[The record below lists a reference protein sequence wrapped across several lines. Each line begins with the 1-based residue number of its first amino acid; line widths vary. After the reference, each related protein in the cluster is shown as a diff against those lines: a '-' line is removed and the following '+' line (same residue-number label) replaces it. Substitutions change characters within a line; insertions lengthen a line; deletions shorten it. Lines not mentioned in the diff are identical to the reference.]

1 MSEEA
6 LYERYKNAL
15 RTGHIAAVRG
25 HFETALEAYAEAAA
39 LAPDRL
45 VPHVSTGRVLLRL
58 NRTDE
63 ALAAFERAL
72 RLAPRDETALSGRAD
87 ALLAAGRPA
96 EAAGGLDL
104 LAEVLEAAGRVPDAC
119 DTARRALELAES
131 RARRR
136 HLEGLVAGFRA
147 GGWERG
153 GPEQVAHAVRALE
166 AAAPGR
172 PTGAVPDGPSD
183 ELPELPAAEP
193 AEADEPAEAVEPA
206 EAAEEPG
213 LAAGGV
219 QVDGGDPDGVEA
231 GGVLAL
237 SEADPGDLMFAV
249 ESALE
254 TVDPAQ
260 VRDIVLGTIAALRR
274 RGLLEAAIDV
284 CHQGLA
290 IIPADPDLHL
300 ALAALELDHGWVDAA
315 VDKLTILGRFIE
327 LTADTAAKERLCA
340 LVDERLPD
348 EARLRELCA

>member
-25 HFETALEAYAEAAA
+25 HFETALDAYAEASA

-45 VPHVSTGRVLLRL
+45 VPHASTGRVLLRL

-63 ALAAFERAL
+63 ALAAFERGL
-72 RLAPRDETALSGRAD
+72 RLAPRDEAALTGRAD
-87 ALLAAGRPA
+87 ALLVAGRPA
-96 EAAGGLDL
+96 EAAGVLDL
-104 LAEVLEAAGRVPDAC
+104 LAEVLETAGRLPDAC

-136 HLEGLVAGFRA
+136 YLEGLVAGFRA
-147 GGWERG
+147 GVWERG
-153 GPEQVAHAVRALE
+153 GSEQVAHAVRALE
-166 AAAPGR
+166 VVAPDR
-172 PTGAVPDGPSD
+172 PMDALPDEAPI
-183 ELPELPAAEP
+183 L
-193 AEADEPAEAVEPA
+193 AEAGV
-206 EAAEEPG
+206 G
-213 LAAGGV
+213 AAGS
-219 QVDGGDPDGVEA
+219 DPDGVETGDTPA
-231 GGVLAL
+231 VPEL
-237 SEADPGDLMFAV
+237 DPGDLMLAV

-260 VRDIVLGTIAALRR
+260 VREIVLGTIDSLRR
-274 RGLLEAAIDV
+274 RGLLEAALDV

-290 IIPADPDLHL
+290 IMPADPDLHL

-327 LTADTAAKERLCA
+327 LTADTAARERLCA